1 MASKKAAAARKS
13 GNQGSEEIS
22 WQAQKSAMTRD
33 RILDAAIGC
42 FIDEGYNKM
51 TTAKV
56 ASKAGVSRGAML
68 HHFPSKTELVQA
80 TVEYLHQK
88 LLDDYTE
95 RVNKIEITEK
105 GHERRRAGLDAY
117 WEYLTGDLA
126 NAYHELCVAG
136 RTDPELKDILKDA
149 SNRFDQH
156 VQETNA
162 RLFSEWADTGDR
174 FLLAMDVTR
183 FMMEGMALGQLTI
196 DRSKRI
202 PMMLDYLADRLDE
215 IFDDA
220 GESSAIARH
229 AGKL

>member
-1 MASKKAAAARKS
+1 MSSKKPAET
-13 GNQGSEEIS
+13 GETTGEIS

-33 RILDAAIGC
+33 RILDAAISC
-42 FIDEGYNKM
+42 FIEEGYNKM

-56 ASKAGVSRGAML
+56 ASNAGVSRGAML
-68 HHFPSKTELVQA
+68 HHFPSKTELIQA

-88 LLDDYTE
+88 LLDDYTN
-95 RVNKIEITEK
+95 RVNRIEITDE
-105 GHERRRAGLDAY
+105 GHARRRAGLDAY
-117 WEYLTGDLA
+117 WDYLTGDLA

-136 RTDPELKDILKDA
+136 RTDPELKDILKDS
-149 SNRFDQH
+149 SNRFDEH

-220 GESSAIARH
+220 GDSSAIARH
-229 AGKL
+229 AGKR